1 MKILVVG
8 AGAVGGYFGGR
19 LLEAKRDV
27 TFLVRQLR
35 AKQLAQTGLSIR
47 SPFGDVHL
55 PTPPTVTSE
64 DLNES
69 FDLILLSCKAQDV
82 ESAIQSFAPAVG
94 IDTAILPLLNGMRHL
109 DDLDAQFGDDR
120 VLGGTCFISA
130 TRDEEG
136 RIIHFNDTHR
146 LSFGERGGSRTARIQ
161 KISSTLSNAGFEA
174 HCSMQ
179 ILKDMWEKWIFIST
193 FAGITCLMRG
203 SIGDIVAAG
212 ASDLT
217 RKLLEECAA
226 IAGAQGLPLGPDAM
240 KKNDKFLTKA
250 GSPLKASM
258 LRHIETHAAVE
269 AGHIIGDLLRRG
281 NEQGIPSPL
290 LEIAYGHLRCY
301 EARRAREEGEE
312 RKFIKET
319 RSVGFSRE

>member
-109 DDLDAQFGDDR
+109 DDLDAQFGDDL

-146 LSFGERGGSRTARIQ
+146 LSFGERSGLRTARIQ
-161 KISSTLSNAGFEA
+161 KISSTLSNAGVEA

-179 ILKDMWEKWIFIST
+179 ILRDMWEKWIFIAT

-203 SIGDIVAAG
+203 SIGDVVTAG

-226 IAGAQGLPLGPDAM
+226 IASAQGFPLRPDAM
-240 KKNDKFLTKA
+240 KKNNTFLTKA

-258 LRHIETHAAVE
+258 LRHVETHAAVE

-281 NEQGIPSPL
+281 NEHGIPSPI
-290 LEIAYGHLRCY
+290 LEIVYAHLRCY
-301 EARRAREEGEE
+301 EARRAREEAEE
-312 RKFIKET
+312 KKYMKET
-319 RSVGFSRE
+319 RSVGFLRK